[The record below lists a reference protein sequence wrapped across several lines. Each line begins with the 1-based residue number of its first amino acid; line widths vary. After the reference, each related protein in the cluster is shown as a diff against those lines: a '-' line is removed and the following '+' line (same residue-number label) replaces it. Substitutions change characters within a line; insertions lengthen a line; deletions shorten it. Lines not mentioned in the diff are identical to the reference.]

1 MLVEEL
7 ISTEV
12 CHLKRVKVS
21 EVHYNCCLSA
31 QGVGSQNGALQLS
44 KPGKHDITKALELTG
59 DGPSCVGARRPQRV
73 RKENTWYAGGNYQST
88 LSAEYDW
95 VIFYPDTPYD
105 SNTQVIDAL
114 GNVVSITG
122 QLECRQQGNSA
133 LGEVI
138 TFSSGSSESLADAA
152 WVPRTSRKDRKE
164 SPQVS
169 EIFEDSSIGINSF
182 HS

>member
-1 MLVEEL
+1 M
-7 ISTEV
+7 
-12 CHLKRVKVS
+12 
-21 EVHYNCCLSA
+21 
-31 QGVGSQNGALQLS
+31 
-44 KPGKHDITKALELTG
+44 
-59 DGPSCVGARRPQRV
+59 

-114 GNVVSITG
+114 GNVVSVTG

-138 TFSSGSSESLADAA
+138 TFSSGSSESLADAP
-152 WVPRTSRKDRKE
+152 WVPRTSRKARKD

-169 EIFEDSSIGINSF
+169 ENFEDSSIGIKSF
-182 HS
+182 HSYRKQWKIES